1 MNLRQLS
8 KAANP
13 LTRSIGL
20 LVSGVGLILRE
31 DCRAGGVFSLKGL
44 IVEKPILFSTEMIQA
59 ILEGRKTQTRRVMR
73 PQPFWGERRIGP
85 TMEQPRSCWIWSPKK
100 DEEWLNWGKGFDP
113 VIAYRCPYAS
123 NTLWVRETW
132 QAISPDENERPLREC
147 QIIYKATDEHP
158 GLYNPDKSDE
168 PWYGWRPSIFM
179 PRWASRIK
187 LRVNNVRVEWV
198 QDIDNHDSWAEGIL
212 PAENWPNNLICH
224 NSYRLKNGYGPEARD
239 MFAHLWNFFNAKR
252 GYSWEVNP
260 WVWVIEFQYIPV
272 TVTE

>member
-1 MNLRQLS
+1 M
-8 KAANP
+8 
-13 LTRSIGL
+13 
-20 LVSGVGLILRE
+20 
-31 DCRAGGVFSLKGL
+31 
-44 IVEKPILFSTEMIQA
+44 EKPILFSTEMIQA

-100 DEEWLNWGKGFDP
+100 DEVWFNWGKGFDP

-179 PRWASRIK
+179 PRWASRIT
-187 LRVNNVRVEWV
+187 LRVNNVRVERV
-198 QDIDNHDSWAEGIL
+198 QDISEDDAIAEGIINYEYIN
-212 PAENWPNNLICH
+212 PP
-224 NSYRLKNGYGPEARD
+224 KNGINYPDKLKAARLPQQK
-239 MFAHLWNFFNAKR
+239 FKELWNSINAKR
-252 GYSWEVNP
+252 GYNWETNP